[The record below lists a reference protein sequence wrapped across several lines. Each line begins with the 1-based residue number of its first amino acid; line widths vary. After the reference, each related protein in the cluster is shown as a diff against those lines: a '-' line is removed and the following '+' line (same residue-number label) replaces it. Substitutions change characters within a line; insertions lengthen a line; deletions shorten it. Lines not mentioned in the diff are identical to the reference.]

1 VPSPIDPHGH
11 EVARALVRLQSD
23 PNLSGETTI
32 RTLHWAGSK
41 KPPDDPGGTEWLM
54 ELLRWIGGAFR
65 WLAQSGRLLIL
76 ACVVI
81 LAAMLAIYIYRLVRD
96 SRRQSHDATAAAP
109 SHVRDLDIRPESL
122 PDDIG
127 SAARSLWEEQNH
139 RAALALLY
147 RGLLS
152 RLVHLHGVA
161 IRESSTE
168 GDCLALLANRGR
180 SEVFDYSS
188 RLVRVWQRAVYGG
201 QEPDDAAVMELC
213 ATFAAVLDAR
223 PPLQL
228 EAHSA

>member
-1 VPSPIDPHGH
+1 MPSPIDPHGR
-11 EVARALVRLQSD
+11 EVAKALARLQSD
-23 PNLSGETTI
+23 PNLSGETTM

-41 KPPDDPGGTEWLM
+41 KPDDPGGSEWLM
-54 ELLRWIGGAFR
+54 ELLRWIGSAFR

-76 ACVVI
+76 ACVLIV
-81 LAAMLAIYIYRLVRD
+81 AAILAIYIYRLIRE
-96 SRRQSHDATAAAP
+96 SRRQPSGIASAAP

-127 SAARSLWEEQNH
+127 SAAGLLWEQGEH

-168 GDCLALLANRGR
+168 GDCLALLTTSGR
-180 SEVFDYSS
+180 SDVIDYSR
-188 RLVRVWQRAVYGG
+188 RLIRVWQRAVYGG
-201 QEPDDAAVMELC
+201 QEPDDAAVMDLC
-213 ATFAAVLDAR
+213 ASFAAALDAQS
-223 PPLQL
+223 PLLQP
-228 EAHSA
+228 EMQPA

>member
-11 EVARALVRLQSD
+11 EVAKALARLQAD
-23 PNLSGETTI
+23 PSLSGETTV
-32 RTLHWAGSK
+32 RSLRWVDSK
-41 KPPDDPGGTEWLM
+41 KPPDSSDTWDWLTELG
-54 ELLRWIGGAFR
+54 RWIGGIFR

-76 ACVVI
+76 ACVLV
-81 LAAMLAIYIYRLVRD
+81 LAALLAIYIYRLVRD
-96 SRRQSHDATAAAP
+96 SRRRAGGAATVAP

-127 SAARSLWEEQNH
+127 SAARVLWEQGEH

-152 RLVHLHGVA
+152 RLVHLHAVP

-168 GDCLALLANRGR
+168 GDCLALLANNGRGDLIDFSR
-180 SEVFDYSS
+180 

-201 QEPDDAAVMELC
+201 QEPDDAAVMDLC
-213 ATFAAVLDAR
+213 ASFSAALDTQPA
-223 PPLQL
+223 LQP
-228 EAHSA
+228 EAQPA